1 MATMDYPS
9 VDVAGIPSPAVLVF
23 KPLLEHNLEQMLA
36 IAGSP
41 SRLRPHCKTHK
52 TREIIKLLLERAVQ
66 RHKCAT
72 LREVAMCIEAG
83 ARDIVLAY
91 QLVGPQVEQ
100 LVSLAAREPSVRL
113 AALVDCDAAVDWLS
127 RAASAAG
134 VTVGAM
140 VDLDT
145 GLHRT
150 GLPVGEGAMRLYRHV
165 AQSPGLRPA
174 GLHIYDAQNNHH
186 PELADRAEAVERT
199 IAPVLGMAEMLR
211 REGHDVPELLCGGTG
226 TFPCYA
232 RYGGPI
238 TCSPGTMVFWD
249 AGYASSFPDLDARL
263 AQAAVLLG
271 RVVSRPTP
279 QHVTLD
285 LGTKGIASDP
295 PVGRRGVILGLE
307 DAVTTLHNE
316 EHWVVTSERAG
327 AYHVGDPV
335 FIVPTH
341 ICPNTNLYPLLYI
354 IDARGRVIER
364 WEVVARQR
372 PLVL

>member
-1 MATMDYPS
+1 MAIMDYPP
-9 VDVAGIPSPAVLVF
+9 VDVSGIPSPAILVF
-23 KPLLEHNLEQMLA
+23 RHLLEHNLAQTLA

-41 SRLRPHCKTHK
+41 DRLRPHCKTHK
-52 TREIIKLLLERAVQ
+52 TREIVKLLLERSVQ

-91 QLVGPQVEQ
+91 QLVGPQTEQ
-100 LVSLAAREPSVRL
+100 FTALAAREPDVRL
-113 AALVDCDAAVDWLS
+113 AALVDCDMAAEWLS
-127 RAASAAG
+127 QAARAAG

-150 GLPVGEGAMRLYRHV
+150 GLPLGEEAMRLYRRV
-165 AQSPGLRPA
+165 SELPGLRPA

-186 PELADRAEAVERT
+186 PALADRAAAVERT
-199 IAPVLGMAEMLR
+199 IAPVLEMAEALR

-232 RYGGPI
+232 RYGGAI
-238 TCSPGTMVFWD
+238 TCSPGTIVFWD
-249 AGYASSFPDLDARL
+249 QGYSKAFPDLDARL
-263 AQAAVLLG
+263 AQSAVLLG

-295 PVGRRGVILGLE
+295 PVGRRGLILGLE
-307 DAVTTLHNE
+307 DAVTTIHNE
-316 EHWVVTSERAG
+316 EHWGVTSDRAG
-327 AYHVGDPV
+327 SYRVGDTV
-335 FIVPTH
+335 FVVPTH

-354 IDARGRVIER
+354 IDEQGAVCDR
-364 WEVVARQR
+364 WEVVARHR
-372 PLVL
+372 PLVF